1 MLKYISYISQQSH
14 ILKDS
19 DLEALLAN
27 CRKNNTE
34 NNITGMLISHLGHFI
49 QYIEGDPTQIDRLFH
64 KIKKDPRH
72 HTVIELTS
80 GLISERQFSEWSMAF
95 KKVNEKQAEEILGY
109 EVLEQKKVFA
119 DEQEKENHY
128 ALELLNSFVNNL

>member
-14 ILKDS
+14 ILKDT
-19 DLEALLAN
+19 DLEVLLAN
-27 CRKNNTE
+27 CRKNNTA

-49 QYIEGDPTQIDRLFH
+49 QYIEGDPTRIDRLFH

-72 HTVIELTS
+72 NTVIELTS

-109 EVLEQKKVFA
+109 ELLEQKKVFA
-119 DEQEKENHY
+119 DKQEKENHY

>member
-14 ILKDS
+14 ILKDA
-19 DLEALLAN
+19 DLEALLSN

-34 NNITGMLISHLGHFI
+34 NDITGMLISHLGLFI
-49 QYIEGDPTQIDRLFH
+49 QYIEGDPAQIDLLFQ

-72 HTVIELTS
+72 HTVIELSS
-80 GLISERQFSEWSMAF
+80 GLISERQFSKWSMAF

-119 DEQEKENHY
+119 EEHEKENHY

>member
-49 QYIEGDPTQIDRLFH
+49 QYIEGDPTQIDCLFH